1 MLNFVSTSES
11 KKKIVAHI
19 AYIKLDCAKHWRDFV
34 VAFAA
39 AFKDECQPAT
49 ARVALIKFN
58 CHLPALHHKCKWAMK
73 NNVHSDTSKKKS
85 KFLSALSF
93 PLLLH
98 LAQFNSLDAS
108 IPSTDPDDLDHS
120 RACD

>member
-1 MLNFVSTSES
+1 
-11 KKKIVAHI
+11 
-19 AYIKLDCAKHWRDFV
+19 
-34 VAFAA
+34 
-39 AFKDECQPAT
+39 
-49 ARVALIKFN
+49 
-58 CHLPALHHKCKWAMK
+58 MK
-73 NNVHSDTSKKKS
+73 NNVHSDASKKKS

-93 PLLLH
+93 PLLVH

>member
-73 NNVHSDTSKKKS
+73 NNVHSDT
-85 KFLSALSF
+85 
-93 PLLLH
+93 
-98 LAQFNSLDAS
+98 
-108 IPSTDPDDLDHS
+108 
-120 RACD
+120 